1 MKGIKIKKSG
11 SFGFCRKIHIKRKM
25 GKVLEPG
32 VHRDFVL
39 VLYIHLTCYVQSN
52 KNIVIK
58 NNV

>member
-1 MKGIKIKKSG
+1 MALFDFAGKFILNAKW
-11 SFGFCRKIHIKRKM
+11 